1 MGKKC
6 FFCLFF
12 SFLLTGLHAQSNAM
26 GEAPNWL
33 RIQRDYKAVT
43 ARLLLWYQ
51 KHPASRTQL
60 LYPGLSYFPLGGGH
74 YALNFADL
82 NQCSF
87 GGLSS
92 QIQVQ
97 VIADSSGST
106 LIKVKWP
113 EEEAPASDFE
123 HEALMLELER
133 WLLLD

>member
-1 MGKKC
+1 M
-6 FFCLFF
+6 F
-12 SFLLTGLHAQSNAM
+12 SFLLMGLYAQNNTVE
-26 GEAPNWL
+26 EAPNWL

-51 KHPASRTQL
+51 KHPSARNQL
-60 LYPGLSYFPLGGGH
+60 LYPGLSYFSVGGGN

-106 LIKVKWP
+106 LVKVKWP
-113 EEEAPASDFE
+113 DEEAPASDFE